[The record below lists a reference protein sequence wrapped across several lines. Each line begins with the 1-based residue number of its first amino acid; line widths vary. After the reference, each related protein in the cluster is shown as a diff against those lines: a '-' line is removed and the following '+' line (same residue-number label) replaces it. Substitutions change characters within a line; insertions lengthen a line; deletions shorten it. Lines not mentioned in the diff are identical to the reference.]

1 MVMKIK
7 EIEYAI
13 SRDLVNYPE
22 SVKIM
27 EKRIE
32 NISSKKKSELI
43 WFLEHPSIYT
53 AGTSADKK
61 DLLKKNIFPV
71 FKSSRGGEYTYH
83 GPGQRIIYIMLD
95 LRERNYDIRSFVNA
109 LENSVMDTLNDLGV
123 KSLLIKGKV
132 GVWIKSS
139 IKNQSEK
146 KISSIGLRV
155 RKGITF
161 HGISINIK
169 PNLDHFNG
177 IISCGNKNNGVTSLK
192 ELGVMLPTEKIDEIL
207 LKNLKK
213 RFKINTKLTQ
223 IRS

>member
-192 ELGVMLPTEKIDEIL
+192 ELGIMLPTEKIDEIL

-213 RFKINTKLTQ
+213 SLKINIKLTQ
-223 IRS
+223 IQS

>member
-1 MVMKIK
+1 MKIK

-223 IRS
+223 ILS

>member
-1 MVMKIK
+1 MKIK

-61 DLLKKNIFPV
+61 DLLEKNIFPV

-83 GPGQRIIYIMLD
+83 GPGQRIVYIMLD
-95 LRERNYDIRSFVNA
+95 LRERNYDVRSFVNA
-109 LENSVMDTLNDLGV
+109 LETSVMDTLNDLGV

-132 GVWIKSS
+132 GVWIKNS
-139 IKNQSEK
+139 IKNQPEK

-169 PNLDHFNG
+169 PNLNHFNG
-177 IISCGNKNNGVTSLK
+177 IISCGNENNGVTSLK
-192 ELGVMLPTEKIDEIL
+192 ELGVKLPIEEIDEIL

-213 RFKINTKLTQ
+213 KLKINTKLTQ
-223 IRS
+223 IQS

>member
-109 LENSVMDTLNDLGV
+109 LENSVMDSLNDLGV

-192 ELGVMLPTEKIDEIL
+192 ELGIMLPTEKIDEIL

>member
-1 MVMKIK
+1 MKIK

-22 SVKIM
+22 SVEIM

-32 NISSKKKSELI
+32 KISSKKKSELI

-83 GPGQRIIYIMLD
+83 GPGQRIVYIMLD

-109 LENSVMDTLNDLGV
+109 LETSVMDTLNDLGV

-192 ELGVMLPTEKIDEIL
+192 ELGIMLPTEKIDEIL

>member
-192 ELGVMLPTEKIDEIL
+192 ELGIMLPTEKIDEIL

>member
-43 WFLEHPSIYT
+43 WFLEHPSVYT

-132 GVWIKSS
+132 GVWVKSS

-192 ELGVMLPTEKIDEIL
+192 ELGVILPTEKIDEIL

>member
-1 MVMKIK
+1 MKIK